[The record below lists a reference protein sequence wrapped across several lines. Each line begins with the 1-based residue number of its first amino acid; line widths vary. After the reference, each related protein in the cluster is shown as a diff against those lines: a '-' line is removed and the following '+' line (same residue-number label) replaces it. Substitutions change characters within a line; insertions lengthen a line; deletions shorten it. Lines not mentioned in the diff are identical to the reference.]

1 MWGVEL
7 FISTLAQPEEL
18 GVDQSNLL
26 TIIAG
31 AIKKDKQ
38 EMAYLKCVMVATVN
52 NWAGIGECAAQGK
65 NVGWGRQEGFSPDA
79 HETVANANQR

>member
-18 GVDQSNLL
+18 GVDQSNLP

-38 EMAYLKCVMVATVN
+38 EMAYLKCVMVATAN
-52 NWAGIGECAAQGK
+52 NWAGLVNARHK
-65 NVGWGRQEGFSPDA
+65 VRMLVGVDRRAFLLTPMRQ
-79 HETVANANQR
+79 